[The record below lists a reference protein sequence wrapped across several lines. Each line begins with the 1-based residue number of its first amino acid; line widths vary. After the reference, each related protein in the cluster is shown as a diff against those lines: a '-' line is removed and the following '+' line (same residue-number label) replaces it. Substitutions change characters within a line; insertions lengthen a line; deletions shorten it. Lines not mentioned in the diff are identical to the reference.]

1 MKQKE
6 IHFKKLNKTSQTQ
19 EIKSKIVFGLSVIYQ
34 KKVHTHII
42 IIIIII
48 DDASLISGL
57 KISGI
62 IDLRV
67 VGES

>member
-1 MKQKE
+1 MKGIAKLKKNE
-6 IHFKKLNKTSQTQ
+6 IPDILTLPTA
-19 EIKSKIVFGLSVIYQ
+19 
-34 KKVHTHII
+34 TPT
-42 IIIIII
+42 

-57 KISGI
+57 KISGV